1 MDRGRGRMIMHRLA
15 TCLGLAMAALVF
27 MGSTANAITCWGPH
41 SSVRDFFR
49 HADGPAVE
57 ECLRR
62 GADPNAKGPLGSL
75 PLYMAM
81 AFGDKNPHAPDM
93 VRALIAGGA
102 DLSYRDPVT
111 GDTIAEIA
119 LSLFGADHPVT
130 QAFNVPAAVPGVSFA
145 EWYTGVVVG
154 SAGENYSGRQTIYTT
169 RSQSERDAVDRAL
182 ERCESADNWWCSRFG
197 ATSGRCFSVSVGD
210 MRHPSQ
216 RTNKQFGYGGGDTL
230 ALADQAALDYCQAG
244 GELLNCRIWPTKLRK
259 CVD

>member
-1 MDRGRGRMIMHRLA
+1 MHRRA
-15 TCLGLAMAALVF
+15 ACIGLAMAALVF
-27 MGSTANAITCWGPH
+27 TGSTANAIICWGPH

-49 HADGPAVE
+49 YADGPAVD

-75 PLYMAM
+75 PLDMAM
-81 AFGDKNPHAPDM
+81 TFGDENPHAPDM
-93 VRALIAGGA
+93 IRALIAGGA

-111 GDTIAEIA
+111 GSTIAETA
-119 LSLFGADHPVT
+119 LLLFGADHPVT
-130 QAFNVPAAVPGVSFA
+130 LAFNVPAAVRGVSVT

-154 SAGENYSGRQTIYTT
+154 SAGENYSGTRTIYTT
-169 RSQSERDAVDRAL
+169 RSQSERGTVDRAMKN
-182 ERCESADNWWCSRFG
+182 CEADRNWWCTRIG
-197 ATSGRCFSVSVGD
+197 AVRGRCFSVSVGD

-216 RTNKQFGYGGGDTL
+216 RTNKQYGYGGGDTF
-230 ALADQAALDYCQAG
+230 ALADQAALDSCQAG